1 MSGVVVESEKLPS
14 LAKRNDSAGI
24 SQCLEHD
31 TPSLLEQRDAML
43 IAAKFG
49 HIEAVTCLLSF
60 GISVNISSDKGTT
73 PLMQAAHRGHQDC
86 CQLLLNSGANVDEQN
101 EKLKTSLM
109 LAVLGGHVSIVK
121 VLLEHGHANTE
132 IKEASGRTSL
142 YLAASIGKLDIV
154 GLLLKYGA
162 DRNAETT
169 SKLTPLMAAARGG
182 YDDICRIILENH
194 DYPRQDDD
202 VDGQFDN
209 RYIKDI
215 DLQDQYGRTALIIAA
230 SVGKTK
236 TCRLLVHHGA
246 DINSQSDNG
255 KCFDIPIANID
266 IFRHLT
272 HVHNEI
278 IYVHRYNCTY
288 GSY

>member
-1 MSGVVVESEKLPS
+1 MESEKLPS
-14 LAKRNDSAGI
+14 LAKKNDSAGI

-31 TPSLLEQRDAML
+31 APSLVEQRDAML

-49 HIEAVTCLLSF
+49 HVEAVTCLVSF
-60 GISVNISSDKGTT
+60 GISVNISSDRGTT
-73 PLMQAAHRGHQDC
+73 PLMQAAHQGHQDC
-86 CQLLLNSGANVDEQN
+86 CRLLLNSGANVDEQN

-109 LAVLGGHVSIVK
+109 LAVLGGHVNIVR

-132 IKEASGRTSL
+132 IKEASGRTAL
-142 YLAASIGKLDIV
+142 YLAASIGKVKIADS
-154 GLLLKYGA
+154 LLEYGA
-162 DRNAETT
+162 DRNAETN

-194 DYPRQDDD
+194 EYPRRNNDG
-202 VDGQFDN
+202 VDGEFDN

-230 SVGKTK
+230 SVGKTG

-255 KCFDIPIANID
+255 KYFDISVTDID
-266 IFRHLT
+266 IFVHLT
-272 HVHNEI
+272 QAHNTKI
-278 IYVHRYNCTY
+278 MYLRRYNCAY
-288 GSY
+288 GSH